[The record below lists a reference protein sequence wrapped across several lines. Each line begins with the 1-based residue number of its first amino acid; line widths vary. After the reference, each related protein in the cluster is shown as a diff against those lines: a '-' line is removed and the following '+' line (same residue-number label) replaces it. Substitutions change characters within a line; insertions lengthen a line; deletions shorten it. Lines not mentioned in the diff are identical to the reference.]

1 MEREKRWRKDS
12 KKGEILMISGE
23 EQQYIKPVIG
33 GTCVQVNE
41 RPGGEG
47 WGEREREKQVQNIGG
62 VRESEY

>member
-1 MEREKRWRKDS
+1 MEGEEGGRRGKDSEKR
-12 KKGEILMISGE
+12 EILMISGE

-47 WGEREREKQVQNIGG
+47 
-62 VRESEY
+62 

>member
-1 MEREKRWRKDS
+1 
-12 KKGEILMISGE
+12 MISRGE

-47 WGEREREKQVQNIGG
+47 
-62 VRESEY
+62 

>member
-1 MEREKRWRKDS
+1 
-12 KKGEILMISGE
+12 MISGE